1 MSKLQQIIPALTLA
15 QAQEWR
21 ATTDKWVFID
31 DNILAPNNLRANVY
45 TVGVIEDALDN
56 MLAQN

>member
-21 ATTDKWVFID
+21 AATDKWIFID
-31 DNILAPNNLRANVY
+31 DNILAANDLRANDY
-45 TVGVIEDALDN
+45 TIGAVESAFETL
-56 MLAQN
+56 LTQN